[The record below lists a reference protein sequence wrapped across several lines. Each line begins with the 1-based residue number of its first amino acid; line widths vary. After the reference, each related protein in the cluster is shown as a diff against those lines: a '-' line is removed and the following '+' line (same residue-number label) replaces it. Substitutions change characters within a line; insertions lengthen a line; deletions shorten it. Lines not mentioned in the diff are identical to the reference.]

1 MAASARN
8 TSLGKDL
15 QNYAETVK
23 NADFPEAF
31 AFPLSS
37 QLGLILSFKLG
48 FALALSVASEG
59 HGWRDVVDPGLD
71 ELFEVFDLGGFEL
84 CVDV

>member
-31 AFPLSS
+31 AFPLGP
-37 QLGLILSFKLG
+37 QLGLVLSFKLS

-59 HGWRDVVDPGLD
+59 HGWRYVVDPGLD